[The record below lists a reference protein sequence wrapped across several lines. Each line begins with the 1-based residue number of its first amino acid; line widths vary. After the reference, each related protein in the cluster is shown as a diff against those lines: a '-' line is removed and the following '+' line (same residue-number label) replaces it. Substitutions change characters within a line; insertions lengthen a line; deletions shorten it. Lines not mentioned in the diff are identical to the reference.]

1 MNELVTSTLIELV
14 TEMREAQVE
23 YFSTRDK
30 EVLMRA
36 KRMENKVDSFIRSID
51 KKEKGAGT

>member
-23 YFSTRDK
+23 YFRTRDK

-51 KKEKGAGT
+51 RKQENGK

>member
-1 MNELVTSTLIELV
+1 MNELITSTLIELV

-23 YFSTRDK
+23 YFRTRDK

-51 KKEKGAGT
+51 KKEKGAGA